1 MSTAAKRKNPEDE
14 HPPAAVISPGE
25 EKQVENE
32 SLSARAGR
40 GWQGKQAGESIS
52 PRLRTP
58 A

>member
-1 MSTAAKRKNPEDE
+1 MSAGAKRKNPEEE
-14 HPPAAVISPGE
+14 HPPAAVTMPAE

-40 GWQGKQAGESIS
+40 GWQGKQADESIS